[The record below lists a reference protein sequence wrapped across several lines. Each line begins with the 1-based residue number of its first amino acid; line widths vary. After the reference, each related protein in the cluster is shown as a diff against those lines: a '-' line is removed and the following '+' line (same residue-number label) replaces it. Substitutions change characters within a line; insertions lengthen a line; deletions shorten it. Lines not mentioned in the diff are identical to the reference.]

1 LKIQS
6 YVFGEW
12 VTGSGDGQ
20 EVFNAINGDSISFVS
35 SNGIDFK
42 QALEYG
48 RQKGVEGLRQL
59 TFHQRADMLKALA
72 KHLTEHK
79 EKLYEISAWTGATRT
94 DSWVDIEGGTG
105 TLFAYSS
112 LAKKEMPDNTIL
124 VEGDIEMLSKEGTF
138 IGQHILV
145 SKPGVAVHINAYNF
159 PCWGMLEKLAP
170 SIIAGMPVI
179 IKPATVSSYLAEA
192 MVREIISSEIL
203 PEGSIQLICGGVGD
217 LFDHLAEQDVVT
229 FTGSASTGQKLKSHP
244 EIIKN
249 SIPFNM
255 EADSLNC
262 CILGETVGEDSP
274 EFDLFI
280 KEIVREMTM
289 KAGQKCTAIRRVMVP
304 QTKTEAVISALK
316 NRLGKTTIGDPA
328 VEGVRMG
335 ALVGRDQV
343 KDVWDNVNALA
354 SKCELVYGGKD
365 DFEILGGDTQIGAFF
380 PTTLLYCDKPTNID
394 APHSIE
400 AFGPVST
407 VMPYSSLDDAMDIA
421 RLGKGSLA
429 GSIFTADDH
438 EARQLILGTAAYHG
452 RMLVINESCAKEST
466 GHGTA
471 MARLVHGGP
480 GRAGGGEELGGIRAI
495 KHYMQ
500 RTALQGSPT
509 TLATITG

>member
-1 LKIQS
+1 
-6 YVFGEW
+6 
-12 VTGSGDGQ
+12 
-20 EVFNAINGDSISFVS
+20 
-35 SNGIDFK
+35 
-42 QALEYG
+42 
-48 RQKGVEGLRQL
+48 
-59 TFHQRADMLKALA
+59 
-72 KHLTEHK
+72 
-79 EKLYEISAWTGATRT
+79 
-94 DSWVDIEGGTG
+94 
-105 TLFAYSS
+105 
-112 LAKKEMPDNTIL
+112 
-124 VEGDIEMLSKEGTF
+124 
-138 IGQHILV
+138 
-145 SKPGVAVHINAYNF
+145 
-159 PCWGMLEKLAP
+159 
-170 SIIAGMPVI
+170 
-179 IKPATVSSYLAEA
+179 
-192 MVREIISSEIL
+192 
-203 PEGSIQLICGGVGD
+203 
-217 LFDHLAEQDVVT
+217 
-229 FTGSASTGQKLKSHP
+229 
-244 EIIKN
+244 
-249 SIPFNM
+249 
-255 EADSLNC
+255 
-262 CILGETVGEDSP
+262 
-274 EFDLFI
+274 
-280 KEIVREMTM
+280 
-289 KAGQKCTAIRRVMVP
+289 
-304 QTKTEAVISALK
+304 
-316 NRLGKTTIGDPA
+316 
-328 VEGVRMG
+328 
-335 ALVGRDQV
+335 VGRDQV

-365 DFEILGGDTQIGAFF
+365 DFEILGGDTQSGAFF

>member
-1 LKIQS
+1 MNIKS
-6 YVFGEW
+6 YVHGDW
-12 VTGSGDGQ
+12 VSSASGSQ
-20 EVFNAINGDSISFVS
+20 EVFNAINGESIGLVS
-35 SNGIDFK
+35 SDGIDFK
-42 QALEYG
+42 QVLVYG
-48 RQKGVEGLRQL
+48 RTKGRPALQQL
-59 TFHQRADMLKALA
+59 TFHERADRLKSLA
-72 KHLTEHK
+72 KYLTEQK
-79 EKLYEISAWTGATRT
+79 EKLYQISAWTGATRT

-112 LAKKEMPDNTIL
+112 LARKKLPDKTFL

-179 IKPATVSSYLAEA
+179 VKPATVSCYLTEA
-192 MVREIISSEIL
+192 MVKEIIASEIL
-203 PEGSIQLICGGVGD
+203 PEGSVQLICGSVGD
-217 LFDHLAEQDVVT
+217 LFDHLTEQDVVT
-229 FTGSASTGQKLKSHP
+229 FTGSASTGRKLKSHP
-244 EIIKN
+244 VIINN

-262 CILGETVGEDSP
+262 CILGETVEPGAA
-274 EFDLFI
+274 EFDLYI

-289 KAGQKCTAIRRVMVP
+289 KAGQKCTAIRRVIVP
-304 QTKTEAVISALK
+304 EEKTEAVVDALK
-316 NRLGKTTIGDPA
+316 AKLAKVTVGDPA

-335 ALVGRDQV
+335 SLVGRDQV
-343 KDVWDNVNALA
+343 TDVWENVNAI
-354 SKCELVYGGKD
+354 KNDCELVYGGD
-365 DFEILGGDTQIGAFF
+365 ANFEILGGDKDKGAFF
-380 PTTLLYCDKPTNID
+380 PPTIIYCKSPINTD

-407 VMPYSSLDDAMDIA
+407 VMPYSNIDEAMEIA

-429 GSIFTADDH
+429 GSIFTADDD
-438 EARQLILGTAAYHG
+438 EAKSLILGTAAYHG
-452 RMLVINESCAKEST
+452 RMLVINETCAKEST

-471 MARLVHGGP
+471 MPTLVHGGP
-480 GRAGGGEELGGIRAI
+480 GRAGGGEELGGVRAI

-500 RTALQGSPT
+500 RTALQGSPDS
-509 TLATITG
+509 LAKITG